1 MRVATCILALT
12 VGLTPAA
19 APASAQLAET
29 ATGFVYA
36 WLPVTPDQARE
47 VTALLGSPGVVVVDL
62 VDATNVVLDAIPS
75 MPGALLHDVLNA
87 PSRHLQ
93 MIHGLITDV
102 IDLAARPKGTG
113 LFGNTLRALH
123 RSALF
128 TAAAGVARRVT
139 EPTNR
144 TVRLA
149 IVLAARTQ
157 GLPVEARDLE
167 AVRRAIDADSPDLGP
182 LVARV
187 LERLV
192 QLYGRDGVRLLL
204 TR

>member
-36 WLPVTPDQARE
+36 WLPVTPAQARE
-47 VTALLGSPGVVVVDL
+47 VTALLGSPGVVAVDL
-62 VDATNVVLDAIPS
+62 VDATNVVIGAIPS
-75 MPGALLHDVLNA
+75 TPGALLHDVLNA
-87 PSRHLQ
+87 PSRHLH

-128 TAAAGVARRVT
+128 SATADVARRVT

-157 GLPVEARDLE
+157 GLPVEAVDLD
-167 AVRRAIDADSPDLGP
+167 AVRQAIDRDSPDLGP
-182 LVARV
+182 LLARV
-187 LERLV
+187 LERLA
-192 QLYGRDGVRLLL
+192 QLYGREGVRVLL